1 MSTKDC
7 GQHLQATAAFAKDL
21 MGASCYNLFVLTGA
35 NAMIAPL
42 TCGKCQL
49 NGLVIALAVTLPI
62 LIVPHE
68 ASAKGGISFHLA
80 PKAETATLPSPRT
93 PTDPLGGGG
102 GGKRYRDP
110 TPQRCRGPAD
120 FGH

>member
-1 MSTKDC
+1 
-7 GQHLQATAAFAKDL
+7 
-21 MGASCYNLFVLTGA
+21 
-35 NAMIAPL
+35 MIAPL
-42 TCGKCQL
+42 TSGKCQL

-62 LIVPHE
+62 LMSIVPHE

-80 PKAETATLPSPRT
+80 PRAEAATLTSPRSGS
-93 PTDPLGGGG
+93 PTEPLGAGC

-110 TPQRCRGPAD
+110 ITHRCRGPAD